1 MNDIRIRTREV
12 AELIKNNYA
21 GKTVLV
27 VTHGF
32 SMQGILEEFGKEQMP
47 QKYTNASYNTT
58 YLGTDGKEINL
69 HRPKIDGIVLP
80 SKKVQNET
88 SVTKVILLRH
98 AQTNFNIENRC
109 DNSNRTSFT
118 ELGEKQIVELQETLS
133 PLEVD
138 KVYCSPMERCLNTI

>member
-1 MNDIRIRTREV
+1 M
-12 AELIKNNYA
+12 
-21 GKTVLV
+21 
-27 VTHGF
+27 
-32 SMQGILEEFGKEQMP
+32 
-47 QKYTNASYNTT
+47 
-58 YLGTDGKEINL
+58 
-69 HRPKIDGIVLP
+69 
-80 SKKVQNET
+80 QNET